1 MKITYD
7 PEVDVLKILLSH
19 TLVAESDEA
28 KPGMILDYDQDGNIV
43 GMEILNASK
52 RMENPYAI
60 EYSITF
66 AQTEKTQ
73 GNATAVQQPLSLS
86 DRRAFLK
93 LPLEDRQRILSEQAE
108 EMAEHYQQNTEWQ
121 ELQAGD
127 IIDY

>member
-7 PEVDVLKILLSH
+7 PEVDVLRILLSNIA
-19 TLVAESDEA
+19 VAENDEA
-28 KPGMILDYDQDGNIV
+28 KPGMILDYDQDGNVV

-73 GNATAVQQPLSLS
+73 GNATAAQQPLSLS
-86 DRRAFLK
+86 DRRAFLQ
-93 LPLEDRQRILSEQAE
+93 LPLEERRPILSEQAE
-108 EMAEHYQQNTEWQ
+108 VMALHYQQDSEWQ
-121 ELQAGD
+121 ELEAGD
-127 IIDY
+127 LIEY